1 MNASAISHRTAL
13 VVEDEEQIAYLLR
26 FILEREGYKVE
37 LASDG
42 QVAQDRI
49 LNGAPPVLVVLDVM
63 LPFMDGYQLLAMMR
77 AQAGWQSVPVLMLT
91 AKSQGKD
98 IDRAIGSGATDY
110 MVKPFKPDEL
120 RVRIRRL
127 VKELG

>member
-63 LPFMDGYQLLAMMR
+63 LPFMDGYQLLAVMR
-77 AQAGWQSVPVLMLT
+77 VQAGWQSVPVLMLT

>member
-1 MNASAISHRTAL
+1 MNASPDTPRTAL
-13 VVEDEEQIAYLLR
+13 IVEDEDQIAYLLR

-42 QVAQDRI
+42 QVAQHLI
-49 LNGAPPVLVVLDVM
+49 LNGMPPSLVLLDVM
-63 LPFMDGYQLLAMMR
+63 LPYVDGYQLLAAMR
-77 AQAGWQSVPVLMLT
+77 AKAGWETVPVLMLT

-98 IDRAIGSGATDY
+98 VDRAIDSGATDY

-120 RVRIRRL
+120 RERIRRL
-127 VKELG
+127 VKSLE

>member
-49 LNGAPPVLVVLDVM
+49 LNGAPPALVVLDVM
-63 LPFMDGYQLLAMMR
+63 LPFMDGYQLLAVMR

>member
-1 MNASAISHRTAL
+1 MNASPDTPRTAL
-13 VVEDEEQIAYLLR
+13 IVEDEDQIAYLLR

-42 QVAQDRI
+42 QEAQNRI
-49 LNGAPPVLVVLDVM
+49 INGGPPGLVLLDVM
-63 LPFMDGYQLLAMMR
+63 LPFVDGYQLLAEIR
-77 AQAGWQSVPVLMLT
+77 AKSGWEKVPVLMLT

-98 IDRAIGSGATDY
+98 IDRAIDSGVTDY

-120 RVRIRRL
+120 RARIRSL
-127 VKELG
+127 VKELQ

>member
-63 LPFMDGYQLLAMMR
+63 LGTE
-77 AQAGWQSVPVLMLT
+77 PVAHLFHGAFDCPT
-91 AKSQGKD
+91 A
-98 IDRAIGSGATDY
+98 
-110 MVKPFKPDEL
+110 L
-120 RVRIRRL
+120 
-127 VKELG
+127 

>member
-63 LPFMDGYQLLAMMR
+63 LPFMDGYQLLAVMR

>member
-1 MNASAISHRTAL
+1 MNASAISHLTAL

-63 LPFMDGYQLLAMMR
+63 LPFMDGYQLLAVMR